1 MGTVPAAG
9 KIMSNRLRRE
19 TDSSENPL
27 SNVLGITVQPEQ
39 LQTAAAAKRRREP
52 LPRVEPK
59 AEPWVQPPTRES
71 PEGAPE
77 GRRHPFSW
85 RCYETADSQK
95 RMSPISFNS
104 P

>member
-1 MGTVPAAG
+1 MVWDAAPRRRTTRAKISPSREACEEMGTVPAAG

-52 LPRVEPK
+52 
-59 AEPWVQPPTRES
+59 
-71 PEGAPE
+71 
-77 GRRHPFSW
+77 
-85 RCYETADSQK
+85 
-95 RMSPISFNS
+95 
-104 P
+104 